1 MKEYLSR
8 DKDFSKNSCICADS
22 IDAHAARLWGPG
34 VRYGRGHAAQ
44 LPRGSEQERSEA
56 ERVGASLEADGR
68 ISNRPTYSPGKRKR
82 GRLFQRLK
90 SGMTWHRG
98 DRLRFMT
105 LTTAPEAV
113 ERNFGKDWNLFVT
126 RLRKYTPMRL
136 LQEDYITWTDLKRY
150 YRSRPYG
157 KGPCGT
163 LVMDYCAVQTWEGN
177 GVKHCAIYGDYLPQA
192 FISDLWDS
200 CHHTKIVDIRSPKGT
215 NGHQLSSYFLGQYI
229 ADQDMLNRY
238 SWSRDWVYRG
248 FCRQWSQC
256 WKQNG
261 FVPGLDLWYDSMVRN
276 TFWQHLNGWQRSLDS
291 G

>member
-1 MKEYLSR
+1 MQDITSDINKLFLRS
-8 DKDFSKNSCICADS
+8 DCDCNISS
-22 IDAHAARLWGPG
+22 IDSRADALWGPG
-34 VRYGRGHAAQ
+34 VRYGRGRVAQ
-44 LPRGSEQERSEA
+44 TPRGVEHSEA
-56 ERVGASLEADGR
+56 GGDPSLEADGR

-98 DRLRFMT
+98 ERLRFMT
-105 LTTAPEAV
+105 LTTAPEALD
-113 ERNFGKDWNLFVT
+113 RNMGKDWNLFVT

-136 LQEDYITWTDLKRY
+136 LGEGYIDWSDLKRY

-163 LVMDYCAVQTWEGN
+163 LVMNYCAVQTWEGN

-192 FISDLWDS
+192 FISDLWGS
-200 CHHTKIVDIRSPKGT
+200 CHKTKIVDIRSPKGT

-248 FCRQWSQC
+248 FCGQWSQC

-276 TFWQHLNGWQRSLDS
+276 TFWQHLNGWQAELDP